1 MQKMETLSHRAS
13 REGTAV
19 IHTELKLE
27 DETFL
32 TDDFVRQLINVGEVD
47 ILVGLPTYNNAK
59 TIGSVLRTIQSGILQ
74 AFPRE
79 RAVIINV
86 DGGSRDGTPDLAT
99 GISIDDVRPASN
111 LYALRTLHSISTKYA
126 SSPVSG
132 VAFRTI
138 LAAAELLRAKACV
151 VMSPESA
158 TIESDWVLKLLRPTY
173 RDGFDLVTP
182 TYRRHKFEG
191 LLMTNLLYPM
201 IRALYGVRIREPYAP
216 EFGFSSRLG
225 SHFLNQNGWSD
236 GTSGA
241 GVELRFTLAA
251 ITGGSRICQS
261 FLGERELVERRAA
274 DLVPALRQT
283 VGPLFSSLESDFPI
297 WSTVTSSRPVPTTG
311 SDQEILLDPMRVNR
325 KRLREMFSTGVA
337 ELESVFQSILSPIT
351 LAELRQIARLG
362 EEEFH
367 YSAELWVRTVYE
379 FAASFQKSVISR
391 DHIIQALAPLF
402 RGRVF
407 TFLMEN
413 RNASANDVEKNIEG
427 LCLEFERLKPY
438 LLQMWKSRE

>member
-1 MQKMETLSHRAS
+1 M
-13 REGTAV
+13 
-19 IHTELKLE
+19 KLAE
-27 DETFL
+27 ESYL
-32 TDDFVRQLINVGEVD
+32 TDDFLRQLINVGEVD
-47 ILVGLPTYNNAK
+47 ILVGLPTHNNAK
-59 TIGSVLRTIQSGILQ
+59 TIGSIVRTIQSGILRG
-74 AFPRE
+74 FPRE

-86 DGGSRDGTPDLAT
+86 DGGSRDGTPDLVT

-111 LYALRTLHSISTKYA
+111 LYALRTLHSISTRYA
-126 SSPVSG
+126 ASPASG

-158 TIESDWVLKLLRPTY
+158 NIEPEWLSKLLRPIY

-191 LLMTNLLYPM
+191 LLITNLLYPM
-201 IRALYGVRIREPYAP
+201 TRALYGLRIREAYSL
-216 EFGFSSRLG
+216 EFGFSGRLG
-225 SHFLNQNGWSD
+225 SQFLGQNVWNHPTGES
-236 GTSGA
+236 

-251 ITGGSRICQS
+251 IAGRYRICQS
-261 FLGERELVERRAA
+261 FLGEKDHVERRAA
-274 DLVPALRQT
+274 DLVPALRET
-283 VGPLFSSLESDFPI
+283 VGALFSALEPDFRV
-297 WSTVTSSRPVPTTG
+297 WSEVAGSQAAPTTG
-311 SDQEILLDPMRVNR
+311 TDREVLLEPLRVNR

-337 ELESVFQSILSPIT
+337 ELESVFQSILSPPT
-351 LAELRQIARLG
+351 LAELQRIARLG
-362 EEEFH
+362 EEAFH

-379 FAASFQKSVISR
+379 FAASYQKSVISR

-413 RNASANDVEKNIEG
+413 RNASADDVENNIEG